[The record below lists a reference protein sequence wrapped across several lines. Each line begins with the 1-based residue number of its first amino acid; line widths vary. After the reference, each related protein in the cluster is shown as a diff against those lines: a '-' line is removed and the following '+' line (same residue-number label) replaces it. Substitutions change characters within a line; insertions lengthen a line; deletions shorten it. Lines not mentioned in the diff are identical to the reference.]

1 MSPSL
6 FHLHRVAFIDTLNR
20 PEKDMTDWVE
30 GDNIPSYNFRP
41 KKEETVGG
49 GYRTKSLGDG
59 PNIPGIVM
67 DVSTTDLAEWKVEFV
82 ERLPFQAFR

>member
-1 MSPSL
+1 MSPSH

-41 KKEETVGG
+41 KKEEIVLVRAEGDPFFSRARGSQDAGFKTVGG
-49 GYRTKSLGDG
+49 GYRTKG
-59 PNIPGIVM
+59 
-67 DVSTTDLAEWKVEFV
+67 
-82 ERLPFQAFR
+82 